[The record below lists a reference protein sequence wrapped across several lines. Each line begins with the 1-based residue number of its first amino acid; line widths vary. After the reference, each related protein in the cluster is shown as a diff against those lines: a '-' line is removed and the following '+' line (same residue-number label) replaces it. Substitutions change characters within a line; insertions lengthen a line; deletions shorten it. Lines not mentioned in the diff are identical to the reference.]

1 MTLCLNL
8 PDDPE
13 PKEIGTFYFL
23 NRDEAVKYADSIR
36 PEPPYVFGYETEKWI
51 PADLFIPD
59 FHGWKYVQTTDEE
72 GDVIITSAYFDDG
85 EGFVSSYE
93 EVGTVG
99 FFNGEQ
105 YDPEE
110 VDVIAWTDFNND
122 WDALDDME
130 DYEWKH

>member
-1 MTLCLNL
+1 M
-8 PDDPE
+8 
-13 PKEIGTFYFL
+13 
-23 NRDEAVKYADSIR
+23 
-36 PEPPYVFGYETEKWI
+36 FGHETEKWI

-130 DYEWKH
+130 DFVWNH